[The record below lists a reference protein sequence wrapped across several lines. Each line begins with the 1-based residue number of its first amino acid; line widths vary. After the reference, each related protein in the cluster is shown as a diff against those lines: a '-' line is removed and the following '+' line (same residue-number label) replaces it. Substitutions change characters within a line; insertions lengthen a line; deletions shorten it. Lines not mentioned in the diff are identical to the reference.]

1 MRAASSPLRRPAA
14 PGPAAITRNAACCVW
29 AAPGFAAAFFLGYL
43 PGIWLG
49 RGEVLEIGAQMAG
62 WYLDKQSYPAF
73 GPVLVANLAAN
84 AILQVT
90 ILFLCGLSAAGVP
103 LLALFFTGRG
113 CFMGLCAGSVFALG
127 GAKSL
132 VVYWLMH
139 CLPDLGVLAA
149 EMWMALYATTL
160 SGGLFQEVF
169 GSGAPRG
176 MISGG
181 MAETYLPPVVRTIS
195 ALAFSSSSGCAMALA
210 AVSAMTLAAT
220 MVPLLAMD
228 EQDWAVIC
236 QLWPGVPSASV
247 ATLHCAVGAQ

>member
-14 PGPAAITRNAACCVW
+14 PGPAAITRNAACCVR

-49 RGEVLEIGAQMAG
+49 RGEVLEIGAQLAG

-73 GPVLVANLAAN
+73 GPVLANLAAN

-90 ILFLCGLSAAGVP
+90 LIFLCGLSAAGVP

-139 CLPDLGVLAA
+139 CLPYLGVLAA

-181 MAETYLPPVVRTIS
+181 MRRLFIRYIVSFLLVLLFCVLGAGLDV
-195 ALAFSSSSGCAMALA
+195 LLA
-210 AVSAMTLAAT
+210 AI
-220 MVPLLAMD
+220 LL
-228 EQDWAVIC
+228 
-236 QLWPGVPSASV
+236 
-247 ATLHCAVGAQ
+247 

>member
-14 PGPAAITRNAACCVW
+14 PGPAAITRNAACCVR

-49 RGEVLEIGAQMAG
+49 RGEVLEIGAQLAA

-73 GPVLVANLAAN
+73 GPVQANLAAN

-90 ILFLCGLSAAGVP
+90 LIFLCGLSAAGVP

-139 CLPDLGVLAA
+139 WLPDLGVLAA

-181 MAETYLPPVVRTIS
+181 MRRLFIRYIVSFLLVLLFCVLGAGLDV
-195 ALAFSSSSGCAMALA
+195 LLA
-210 AVSAMTLAAT
+210 AI
-220 MVPLLAMD
+220 LL
-228 EQDWAVIC
+228 
-236 QLWPGVPSASV
+236 
-247 ATLHCAVGAQ
+247 

>member
-14 PGPAAITRNAACCVW
+14 PGPAAIIRNAACCVW

-49 RGEVLEIGAQMAG
+49 RGEVLEIGAQLAG

-73 GPVLVANLAAN
+73 GPVLANLAAN

-181 MAETYLPPVVRTIS
+181 MRRLFIRYIVSFLLVLLFCVLGAGLDI
-195 ALAFSSSSGCAMALA
+195 LLA
-210 AVSAMTLAAT
+210 AI
-220 MVPLLAMD
+220 LL
-228 EQDWAVIC
+228 
-236 QLWPGVPSASV
+236 
-247 ATLHCAVGAQ
+247 

>member
-14 PGPAAITRNAACCVW
+14 PGPAAITRNAACCVR
-29 AAPGFAAAFFLGYL
+29 AAPGFAAASFLGYL

-49 RGEVLEIGAQMAG
+49 RGKVLEIGAQLAA

-73 GPVLVANLAAN
+73 GPVLANLAAN

-90 ILFLCGLSAAGVP
+90 LIFLCGLSAAGVP

-181 MAETYLPPVVRTIS
+181 MRRLFIRYIVSFLLVLLFCVFGAGLDV
-195 ALAFSSSSGCAMALA
+195 LLA
-210 AVSAMTLAAT
+210 AI
-220 MVPLLAMD
+220 LL
-228 EQDWAVIC
+228 
-236 QLWPGVPSASV
+236 
-247 ATLHCAVGAQ
+247 

>member
-14 PGPAAITRNAACCVW
+14 PGPAAITRNAACCVR

-49 RGEVLEIGAQMAG
+49 RGEVLEIGAQLAG

-73 GPVLVANLAAN
+73 GPVLANLAAN

-113 CFMGLCAGSVFALG
+113 CFMGLCSGSVFALG
-127 GAKSL
+127 GAKAL

-181 MAETYLPPVVRTIS
+181 MRRLFIRYIVSFLLVLLFCVLGAGLDI
-195 ALAFSSSSGCAMALA
+195 LLA
-210 AVSAMTLAAT
+210 AI
-220 MVPLLAMD
+220 LL
-228 EQDWAVIC
+228 
-236 QLWPGVPSASV
+236 
-247 ATLHCAVGAQ
+247 

>member
-14 PGPAAITRNAACCVW
+14 PGPAAITRNAACCVR

-49 RGEVLEIGAQMAG
+49 RGEVLEIGAQLAG

-73 GPVLVANLAAN
+73 GPVLANLAAN

-139 CLPDLGVLAA
+139 CLPDLGVLAS

-181 MAETYLPPVVRTIS
+181 MRRLFIRYIVSFLLVLLFCVLGAGLDV
-195 ALAFSSSSGCAMALA
+195 LLA
-210 AVSAMTLAAT
+210 AI
-220 MVPLLAMD
+220 LL
-228 EQDWAVIC
+228 
-236 QLWPGVPSASV
+236 
-247 ATLHCAVGAQ
+247 

>member
-14 PGPAAITRNAACCVW
+14 PGPAAITRNAACCVR

-49 RGEVLEIGAQMAG
+49 RGEVLEIGSQLAG

-73 GPVLVANLAAN
+73 GPVLANLAAN

-181 MAETYLPPVVRTIS
+181 MRRLFIRYIVSFLIVLLFCVLGAGLDI
-195 ALAFSSSSGCAMALA
+195 LLA
-210 AVSAMTLAAT
+210 AI
-220 MVPLLAMD
+220 LL
-228 EQDWAVIC
+228 
-236 QLWPGVPSASV
+236 
-247 ATLHCAVGAQ
+247 

>member
-14 PGPAAITRNAACCVW
+14 PGPAAITRNAACCVR

-49 RGEVLEIGAQMAG
+49 RGEVLEIGAQLAG

-73 GPVLVANLAAN
+73 GPVLANLAAN

-132 VVYWLMH
+132 VIYWLMH

-181 MAETYLPPVVRTIS
+181 MRRLFIRYIVSFLLVLLFCVLGAGLDI
-195 ALAFSSSSGCAMALA
+195 LLA
-210 AVSAMTLAAT
+210 AI
-220 MVPLLAMD
+220 LL
-228 EQDWAVIC
+228 
-236 QLWPGVPSASV
+236 
-247 ATLHCAVGAQ
+247 

>member
-14 PGPAAITRNAACCVW
+14 PGPAAITRNAACCVR

-49 RGEVLEIGAQMAG
+49 RGEVLEIGAQLAG

-73 GPVLVANLAAN
+73 GLVLANLAAN

-181 MAETYLPPVVRTIS
+181 MRRLFIRYIVSFLLVLLFCVLGAGLDV
-195 ALAFSSSSGCAMALA
+195 LLA
-210 AVSAMTLAAT
+210 AI
-220 MVPLLAMD
+220 LL
-228 EQDWAVIC
+228 
-236 QLWPGVPSASV
+236 
-247 ATLHCAVGAQ
+247 